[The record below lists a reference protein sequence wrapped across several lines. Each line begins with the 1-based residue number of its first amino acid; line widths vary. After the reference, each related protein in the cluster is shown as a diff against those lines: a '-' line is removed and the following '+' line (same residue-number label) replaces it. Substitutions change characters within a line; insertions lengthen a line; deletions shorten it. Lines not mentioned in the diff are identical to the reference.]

1 MISGTGEF
9 EFGFLA
15 SSALHVFG
23 LDWHGGDLA
32 LASWVLAVSFLTSAL
47 PVAYI
52 SMVLT
57 S

>member
-15 SSALHVFG
+15 SSLLHVFG
-23 LDWHGGDLA
+23 LDWDGGDLA

-47 PVAYI
+47 PVACI
-52 SMVLT
+52 SVVLT
-57 S
+57 I